1 MAVVLDI
8 IMSTVLGGIL
18 ILNVLTANDMAAEYS
33 SVYSGDMIVQEILVT
48 TAQYIEG
55 EFRNMGFGVPQGQP
69 TIVYADSST
78 ISFLIDVNRTGVNVD
93 TVRYT
98 LGSTAEL
105 MDTPNELDRNLYR
118 SVNGGNRMT
127 VGVVTIFRLRYI
139 TRTGVTLTTPVPTD
153 RLGEVQEVEI
163 TMEIQNPYAMSRRP
177 GETKDGERNALY
189 SSSFWQ
195 QTRLASQ
202 NSRR

>member
-1 MAVVLDI
+1 MAVILDI

-55 EFRNMGFGVPQGQP
+55 EFRNMGYGVPQGKP
-69 TIVYADSST
+69 TIVHADSSS
-78 ISFLIDVNRTGVNVD
+78 ISFLMDANRTGTAVD
-93 TVRYT
+93 TVRYS
-98 LGSTAEL
+98 LGTTSEL
-105 MDTPNELDRNLYR
+105 LETPNELDMNLYR
-118 SVNGGNRMT
+118 SVNGGNRMV
-127 VGVVTIFRLRYI
+127 VGVVTVFRLRYI
-139 TRTGVTLTTPVPTD
+139 TRTGVTLTTPVPSD
-153 RLGEVQEVEI
+153 RLGEIQEVEI

-177 GETKDGERNALY
+177 GETKAGERDALY